1 MNNYQQII
9 DYLFALQR
17 FGIKLTLENITAL
30 LQQLD
35 NPQNKWPSIH
45 IAGTNGKG
53 STAAILESILMQAGY
68 KVGLYTSPHL
78 IDFRERIRIN
88 RNHIP
93 QEDVINFTIRMKD
106 LIERITPSFF
116 EAATAMA
123 FWYFAK
129 EEIDIGII
137 EVGLGGRLDSTNV
150 VTPMISI
157 VTNVDIDHQKY
168 LGNTIQEIAA
178 EKAGIIKSG
187 IPCITNNRNERV
199 VEILSKECL
208 SKNSELIKVNGL
220 SEYRIISKDF
230 ESTNFNLKIGANIYN
245 ELHLNLPG
253 DHQIEN
259 AILAIGT
266 LKCLKGK
273 WKISQKD
280 ISTGLRDV
288 IWRGRINLISREPFI
303 IIDVSHNTSG
313 FEKTLSFLNNFFP
326 KERLKVITALQEDK
340 DFEKIGDLL
349 SYYSEN
355 VYLVDLKLGKP
366 LPASKLADVLNQKKV
381 NSKIINSIGEIEPE
395 IHQLEQKDTLWLIIG
410 SHYLAGEAYQNFKSL
425 DFYN

>member
-17 FGIKLTLENITAL
+17 FGIKLTLENITTL
-30 LQQLD
+30 SQPLD
-35 NPQNKWPSIH
+35 NPQNNWPCIH

-53 STAAILESILMQAGY
+53 STAAMLESVLMKAGY
-68 KVGLYTSPHL
+68 KIGLYTSPHL
-78 IDFRERIRIN
+78 VDFRERIRIN

-93 QEDVINFTIRMKD
+93 QEDVISFTIKMKD
-106 LIERITPSFF
+106 LIEEITPSFF
-116 EAATAMA
+116 EVATAMA
-123 FWYFAK
+123 FWYFSK
-129 EEIDIGII
+129 EEIDIAII

-150 VTPMISI
+150 VNPLVSI
-157 VTNVDIDHQKY
+157 ITNVDMDHQKY

-187 IPCITNNRNERV
+187 IPCITNNINEQV
-199 VEILSKECL
+199 VEVLSKKCL
-208 SKNSELIKVNGL
+208 SKNSELIKINQL
-220 SEYRIISKDF
+220 SKYKIISRDLDGTK
-230 ESTNFNLKIGANIYN
+230 FNLKIGADIFNA
-245 ELHLNLPG
+245 LHLNLPG
-253 DHQIEN
+253 EHQIEN

-266 LKCLKGK
+266 LLYLKSK
-273 WKISQKD
+273 LKISEKD
-280 ISTGLRDV
+280 ISDGLRDV
-288 IWRGRINLISREPFI
+288 QWRGRINLVSREPFI
-303 IIDVSHNTSG
+303 IVDVSHNTSG
-313 FEKTLSFLNNFFP
+313 FERTLSFLNNFFP

-355 VYLVDLKLGKP
+355 VYLVNLKLGKP
-366 LPASKLADVLNQKKV
+366 LLPSKLADVLKQKGV
-381 NSKIINSIGEIEPE
+381 NSKIINSINDIESEIR
-395 IHQLEQKDTLWLIIG
+395 QLKQKNNFWLIIG